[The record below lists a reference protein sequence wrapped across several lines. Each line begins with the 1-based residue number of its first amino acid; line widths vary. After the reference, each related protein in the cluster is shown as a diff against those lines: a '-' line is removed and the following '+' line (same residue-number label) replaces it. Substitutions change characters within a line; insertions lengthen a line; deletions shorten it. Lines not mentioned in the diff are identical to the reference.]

1 MTKTSGYYRNSSWD
15 LVDAI
20 TDKTVNLSS
29 LNNTNLP
36 EKMQTMS
43 LAEKENYIQKMSNER
58 KLIQT
63 KIAALSLKRNEYIK
77 TKSSRSQSQNTLNT
91 VMIEALRKQL
101 SAKSFTLD

>member
-1 MTKTSGYYRNSSWD
+1 
-15 LVDAI
+15 
-20 TDKTVNLSS
+20 
-29 LNNTNLP
+29 
-36 EKMQTMS
+36 MQSIS

>member
-1 MTKTSGYYRNSSWD
+1 
-15 LVDAI
+15 
-20 TDKTVNLSS
+20 
-29 LNNTNLP
+29 
-36 EKMQTMS
+36 MQSMS